1 MTIYEKLINVQNELK
16 APKSQ
21 YNSFGKYSY
30 RNCEDILEALKPILL
45 KHKAAVIITDE
56 VVFIEGRFY
65 IKATAKFIDIES
77 SEIIESVAYARE
89 EESKKGMDCSQ
100 VTGASSSY
108 ARKYSLNGMFCID
121 DTKDA
126 DTLNTGNSKGNNS
139 VQTNSKANNTFKLSE
154 AQIKRIKAI
163 NNKAGY
169 TNEQLEISIMKKFNK
184 KLEELTKAEYDNI
197 CSKIESKIK

>member
-89 EESKKGMDCSQ
+89 EESKKGMDGSQ

-139 VQTNSKANNTFKLSE
+139 VQNNSKANNTFKLSE

-169 TNEQLEISIMKKFNK
+169 TNEQLENSIIKKFNK

-197 CSKIESKIK
+197 CSKLEAKIK